1 MILLV
6 PQCWNTSYWWFSCW
20 NDWCFVLLLSPLL
33 PSRLLSYI
41 LVQMDHHNYPDAL
54 QQLPQSPAS
63 VQIPNTRTIIMLRKI
78 LIFLCWLLHEPIGL
92 LTWIINIAI
101 ATCSLSTTIRLNG
114 RSFARYWRTTSW
126 RVDDTIIENAAD
138 DNDDAR
144 DVINGSM
151 KIRKMILIVCVFDDP
166 LCISL

>member
-1 MILLV
+1 MF
-6 PQCWNTSYWWFSCW
+6 CSSSFSSSPITT
-20 NDWCFVLLLSPLL
+20 FVIYS
-33 PSRLLSYI
+33 SADG
-41 LVQMDHHNYPDAL
+41 MDHHNYPDAL

-63 VQIPNTRTIIMLRKI
+63 VQIPNTNDNYMLRKI

-114 RSFARYWRTTSW
+114 RSFARYWRTLSW
-126 RVDDTIIENAAD
+126 RVDDSWKCSVAD

-144 DVINGSM
+144 DVNMAAWRLEEWFWLSAYLM
-151 KIRKMILIVCVFDDP
+151 IRCVYQCKLSRHSFRQ
-166 LCISL
+166 